1 MDLPNYTIKM
11 DENERKKKKFEGK
24 IKSFVLILT
33 TKKQQPFMAMKIF
46 L

>member
-1 MDLPNYTIKM
+1 MDLPNYTIMM

-24 IKSFVLILT
+24 IKSFVLIT
-33 TKKQQPFMAMKIF
+33 TKKLQPFMAMKIF

>member
-1 MDLPNYTIKM
+1 MDLRNYTIMM
-11 DENERKKKKFEGK
+11 DENEKKKKFEGK

-33 TKKQQPFMAMKIF
+33 KKLQPFMAMKIF